1 MTRPRDFG
9 RFPRPERRGAVT
21 PSAYATGM
29 SVSLL
34 LAYTETCLN
43 DCEGTRIQEVVSE
56 PAQRSKPPTRQP
68 ELQSPPGAWLPV
80 AAGRHCDRQ
89 ASNGETIN
97 LLGDTKLL
105 TRCAHHSP
113 RR

>member
-34 LAYTETCLN
+34 VAIWQGMVHVFPANVALLQAARETL
-43 DCEGTRIQEVVSE
+43 DITGEFL
-56 PAQRSKPPTRQP
+56 RSN
-68 ELQSPPGAWLPV
+68 L
-80 AAGRHCDRQ
+80 GR
-89 ASNGETIN
+89 
-97 LLGDTKLL
+97 
-105 TRCAHHSP
+105 
-113 RR
+113 